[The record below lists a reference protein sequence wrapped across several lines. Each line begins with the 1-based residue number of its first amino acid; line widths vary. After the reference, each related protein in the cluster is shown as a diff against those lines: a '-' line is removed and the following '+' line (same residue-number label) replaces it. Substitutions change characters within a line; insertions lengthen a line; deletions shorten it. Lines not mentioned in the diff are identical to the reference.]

1 MAIAHRFGPGWNA
14 FHGRDP
20 TKELRNLLI
29 NGASASYGSR
39 PDRIRYRTTNAK
51 SVVAKIYN
59 RIALDVATTQ
69 IIHGKIDAD
78 GNYQSD
84 VTDGLNTCL
93 TLSANID
100 QTGMFFIKDVVES
113 MFDEGVVAIVPVDT
127 TSDPTG
133 DSEAYDIRSMRVGR
147 ICDWYP
153 AAVRIDAYDEET
165 GNHEMIILPKSSVA
179 IVENPFYS
187 VMNEPNSTLQR
198 LLRTISRL
206 DAFNDQNASG
216 KLDLIIQLPYVIKSE
231 QRQRE
236 AEKRRK
242 DLEEQLNGSQLG
254 VGYIDGTEKVVQ
266 LNRSLENNLW
276 TQVKELTEQLFNELG
291 LTQGIIDGTADEQT
305 SINYFNHTIAP
316 ICSAI
321 CGEMTRKFL
330 SKTAVSQG
338 HRILYFRDPF
348 QLVTLAT
355 LSDMADKFRRNS
367 IMTSNEI
374 RAKMHMKPSKA
385 EDAET
390 LRNPNLNQSTDSKDT
405 GVDPTKQNDLPL
417 DEINKEGGNE
427 DEARL

>member
-1 MAIAHRFGPGWNA
+1 MAITRRFRPGWNA

-20 TKELRNLLI
+20 TKELNTLLT
-29 NGASASYGSR
+29 GGTSSYGSR
-39 PDRIRYRTTNAK
+39 PDRIRYRTTSAK
-51 SVVAKIYN
+51 TVVAKIYN
-59 RIALDVATTQ
+59 RIALDVSTTQ
-69 IIHGKIDAD
+69 IIHAKIDAD
-78 GNYQSD
+78 GNYLSD
-84 VTDGLNTCL
+84 VNDGLNSCL

-100 QTGMFFIKDVVES
+100 QTGMFFIKDAIES
-113 MFDEGVVAIVPVDT
+113 MFDEGVIAIVPVDT

-133 DSEAYDIRSMRVGR
+133 DSEAYDILSMRVGHV
-147 ICDWYP
+147 CDWYP
-153 AAVRIDAYDEET
+153 TAVRVDVYNEQT
-165 GNHEMIILPKSSVA
+165 GNHEEIILPKSSVA
-179 IVENPFYS
+179 IIENPFYS

-206 DAFNDQNASG
+206 DAWNDQNASG

-236 AEKRRK
+236 ADKRRK
-242 DLEEQLNGSQLG
+242 DLEEQLNGSKLG

-291 LTQGIIDGTADEQT
+291 LTQAIIDGTADEQT

-316 ICSAI
+316 ICEAI

-330 SKTAVSQG
+330 SKTAISQG

-348 QLVTLAT
+348 QLVTLGT
-355 LSDMADKFRRNS
+355 LADMADKFRRNS
-367 IMTSNEI
+367 IMTSNEV
-374 RAKMHMKPSKA
+374 RAKMHMKPSAA

-390 LRNPNLNQSTDSKDT
+390 LRNPNLNQPSDGEDT
-405 GVDPTKQNDLPL
+405 GVDPTKQNDVLL
-417 DEINKEGGNE
+417 DEISEEGGIE
-427 DEARL
+427 DG